1 MSENEHKEGEENKGT
16 TEKLWSATRKTF
28 HTATFRANQYKR
40 VAQKKIDLASLHKKI
55 GNTHCDLGKLID
67 DSREA
72 GVEDLMAAE
81 SVQALL
87 QKLDSLKQSAA
98 ILEEEIE
105 AIKAEIPSAEEEQNE
120 EEPPH
125 EK

>member
-1 MSENEHKEGEENKGT
+1 MNENEEHKEGEESKGT

-28 HTATFRANQYKR
+28 HNATFRANQYKR
-40 VAQKKIDLASLHKKI
+40 VVQKKIDLASLHKKI
-55 GNTHCDLGKLID
+55 SNTHCDLGKLID

-72 GVEDLMAAE
+72 GVADPMAAE
-81 SVQALL
+81 NVLALL

-105 AIKAEIPSAEEEQNE
+105 AIKAEIPAVEETEEESSQE
-120 EEPPH
+120 
-125 EK
+125 

>member
-1 MSENEHKEGEENKGT
+1 MNEHEEHKEGEEIKGT

-28 HTATFRANQYKR
+28 HNATFRANQYKR
-40 VAQKKIDLASLHKKI
+40 VVQKKIDLASLHKKI

-72 GVEDLMAAE
+72 GVENLMAAE
-81 SVQALL
+81 NVQALL

-98 ILEEEIE
+98 LLEEEIE
-105 AIKAEIPSAEEEQNE
+105 AIRAEIPSAEEQE
-120 EEPPH
+120 EEPF
-125 EK
+125 EE

>member
-1 MSENEHKEGEENKGT
+1 MNENEEHKEGEESKGT

-28 HTATFRANQYKR
+28 HNATFRANQYKR
-40 VAQKKIDLASLHKKI
+40 VVQKKIDLASLHKKI
-55 GNTHCDLGKLID
+55 SNTHCDLGKLID

-72 GVEDLMAAE
+72 GVADLMAAE
-81 SVQALL
+81 NVLALL

-105 AIKAEIPSAEEEQNE
+105 AIKAEIPAAEETE
-120 EEPPH
+120 EESSQ
-125 EK
+125 E

>member
-1 MSENEHKEGEENKGT
+1 MNENEEHKEGEESKGT

-28 HTATFRANQYKR
+28 HNATFRANQYKR
-40 VAQKKIDLASLHKKI
+40 VVQKKIDLASLHKKI
-55 GNTHCDLGKLID
+55 SNTHCDLGKLID

-72 GVEDLMAAE
+72 GVADLMAAE
-81 SVQALL
+81 NVLALL

-105 AIKAEIPSAEEEQNE
+105 AIKAEIPAVEETEEESSQE
-120 EEPPH
+120 
-125 EK
+125 

>member
-1 MSENEHKEGEENKGT
+1 MNENEEHKEGEESKGT

-28 HTATFRANQYKR
+28 HNATFRANQYKR
-40 VAQKKIDLASLHKKI
+40 VVQKKIDLASLHKKI
-55 GNTHCDLGKLID
+55 SNTHCDLGKLID

-72 GVEDLMAAE
+72 GVADPMAAE
-81 SVQALL
+81 NVLALL

-105 AIKAEIPSAEEEQNE
+105 AIKAEIPAAEERE
-120 EEPPH
+120 EESSK
-125 EK
+125 E

>member
-1 MSENEHKEGEENKGT
+1 MNENEHKESEENKGT

-40 VAQKKIDLASLHKKI
+40 VVQKKIDLASLHKKI
-55 GNTHCDLGKLID
+55 TNTHCDLGKLID

-72 GVEDLMAAE
+72 GVTDVMAAE
-81 SVQALL
+81 NVQALL

-98 ILEEEIE
+98 VLEEEVE
-105 AIKAEIPSAEEEQNE
+105 AIKAEIPSAEDHAE
-120 EEPPH
+120 EESSQ

>member
-1 MSENEHKEGEENKGT
+1 MKENEEHKEGEEGKGT

-28 HTATFRANQYKR
+28 HNATFRANQYKR
-40 VAQKKIDLASLHKKI
+40 VVQKKIDLASLHKKI
-55 GNTHCDLGKLID
+55 SNTHCDLGKLID

-72 GVEDLMAAE
+72 GVADPMAAE
-81 SVQALL
+81 NVLALL

-105 AIKAEIPSAEEEQNE
+105 AIKAEIPAAEERE
-120 EEPPH
+120 EESSK
-125 EK
+125 E

>member
-1 MSENEHKEGEENKGT
+1 MKENEEHKEGEEGKGT

-28 HTATFRANQYKR
+28 HNATFRANQYKR
-40 VAQKKIDLASLHKKI
+40 VVQKKIDLASLHKKI
-55 GNTHCDLGKLID
+55 SNTHCDLGKLID

-72 GVEDLMAAE
+72 GVADLMAAE
-81 SVQALL
+81 NVLALL

-105 AIKAEIPSAEEEQNE
+105 AIKAEIPAAEEPE
-120 EEPPH
+120 EESSQ
-125 EK
+125 E

>member
-1 MSENEHKEGEENKGT
+1 MNENEEHKEGEESKGT

-28 HTATFRANQYKR
+28 HNATFRANQYKR
-40 VAQKKIDLASLHKKI
+40 VVQKKIDLASLHKKI
-55 GNTHCDLGKLID
+55 SNTHCDLGKLID

-72 GVEDLMAAE
+72 GVADLMAAE
-81 SVQALL
+81 NVLALL

-105 AIKAEIPSAEEEQNE
+105 AIKAEIPAAEERE
-120 EEPPH
+120 EESSK
-125 EK
+125 E

>member
-1 MSENEHKEGEENKGT
+1 MDENEHKEGEENKGT

-40 VAQKKIDLASLHKKI
+40 VVQKKIDLASLHKKI
-55 GNTHCDLGKLID
+55 ANTHCDLGKLID

-72 GVEDLMAAE
+72 GGGDVMAAE
-81 SVQALL
+81 NVQALF

-98 ILEEEIE
+98 ILEEEIA
-105 AIKAEIPSAEEEQNE
+105 AIKAEAEDQE
-120 EEPPH
+120 EEPSQ

>member
-1 MSENEHKEGEENKGT
+1 MNENEEHKEGEESKGT

-40 VAQKKIDLASLHKKI
+40 VVQKKIDLASLHKKI
-55 GNTHCDLGKLID
+55 SNTHCDLGKLID
-67 DSREA
+67 DSRDS
-72 GVEDLMAAE
+72 GVADLMAAE
-81 SVQALL
+81 DVLALL

-105 AIKAEIPSAEEEQNE
+105 AIKAEIPLAEEQERESSQGE
-120 EEPPH
+120 
-125 EK
+125 

>member
-1 MSENEHKEGEENKGT
+1 MNENEEHKEGEESKGT

-28 HTATFRANQYKR
+28 HNATFRANQYKR
-40 VAQKKIDLASLHKKI
+40 VVQKKIDLASLHKKI
-55 GNTHCDLGKLID
+55 SNTHCDLGKLID

-72 GVEDLMAAE
+72 GVADLMAAE
-81 SVQALL
+81 NVLALL

-105 AIKAEIPSAEEEQNE
+105 AIKAEIPLAEEQERESSQGE
-120 EEPPH
+120 
-125 EK
+125 

>member
-1 MSENEHKEGEENKGT
+1 MKEKEEHKEGEEGKGT

-28 HTATFRANQYKR
+28 HNATFRANQYKR
-40 VAQKKIDLASLHKKI
+40 VVQKKIDLASLHKKI

-72 GVEDLMAAE
+72 GVADLMAAE
-81 SVQALL
+81 NVLALL

-105 AIKAEIPSAEEEQNE
+105 AIKAEIPAAEEPE
-120 EEPPH
+120 EESSQ
-125 EK
+125 E